1 METDMRKLCGA
12 LLGLTISVLGFVS
25 SNDVRAQ
32 DLPKLLPL
40 DRTLMPDQ
48 TAVIMVDFQNNFAS
62 PQGAFYSLFENQF
75 RDSHMIENS
84 LNLVKVARE
93 LGILVI
99 HVTEGYTNDY
109 RELDMGNGA
118 EFHRNAVLW
127 QAFKSGSSGAELYA
141 PIRGE
146 KDIVLPD
153 RKAMSAFGGNA
164 LDYILKSRGIRN
176 VAVGGFTADVCVYAT
191 LLGGYDLGYRMYAM
205 TDAVVSGDAALTKE
219 MARFLYPY
227 VSRPMPSGEFLAMF
241 SPREGKTVVG
251 K

>member
-1 METDMRKLCGA
+1 MRKLFGA
-12 LLGLTISVLGFVS
+12 VLGLTITVLGFVS
-25 SNDVRAQ
+25 SNDVRGQ
-32 DLPKLLPL
+32 DPPKLLPL

-62 PQGAFYSLFENQF
+62 PQGAFYSLFEKQF

-109 RELDMGNGA
+109 REVDMGNGG

-127 QAFKSGSSGAELYA
+127 QAFKSGSPGAELCA
-141 PIRGE
+141 SIRGE
-146 KDIVLPD
+146 KDIVLLD

-219 MARFLYPY
+219 MVRFLYPY
-227 VSRPMPSGEFLAMF
+227 VSRPMPSGDFLAMF
-241 SPREGKTVVG
+241 SPRSRRP
-251 K
+251 

>member
-1 METDMRKLCGA
+1 MRKLCGA
-12 LLGLTISVLGFVS
+12 VLGLTISVLGFVS
-25 SNDVRAQ
+25 SNDLRAQ

-48 TAVIMVDFQNNFAS
+48 TAVILVDFQNNFAS

-84 LNLVKVARE
+84 LNLLKVARE

-99 HVTEGYTNDY
+99 HVTEAYTNDY
-109 RELDMGNGA
+109 RELDMGNGG
-118 EFHRNAVLW
+118 EFHRNAILW

-153 RKAMSAFGGNA
+153 RKAMSAFVGNA
-164 LDYILKSRGIRN
+164 LDYILKSRGSRN

-205 TDAVVSGDAALTKE
+205 TDCVVAGSPPLTE
-219 MARFLYPY
+219 QMVGTLYAF
-227 VSRPMPSGEFLAMF
+227 VSSPMTSREFLALF
-241 SPREGKTVVG
+241 SARASGH
-251 K
+251 

>member
-1 METDMRKLCGA
+1 METEMRRLFGA
-12 LLGLTISVLGFVS
+12 VLGLTITVLGFVS
-25 SNDVRAQ
+25 SSDVRAQ
-32 DLPKLLPL
+32 DLPKPLPL

-62 PQGAFYSLFENQF
+62 PQGAYYSLFEKQF

-84 LNLVKVARE
+84 LNLVKAARE

-99 HVTEGYTNDY
+99 HVTEGYMNDY
-109 RELDMGNGA
+109 RELDMGNGG

-141 PIRGE
+141 LIWGA

-191 LLGGYDLGYRMYAM
+191 LLAGHDLGYRMYAM

-219 MARFLYPY
+219 MVRFLYPY

-241 SPREGKTVVG
+241 SPREGKAAVG